1 MSATVDREGID
12 RESPTCCTPVMPLP
26 LVEREGKPPL
36 LLDRTERLIMG
47 SRLTVALAALCLV
60 IVAGGMRLFLPAE
73 RSISELVA
81 GAGAALVAI
90 PVFVEAWQSLR
101 HPSLHGITDRLV
113 ALALI
118 AAWATGDLMTAA
130 FLPIIMTLGHV
141 LEERSM
147 LGSHEAV
154 RALTQLTAAD
164 SRRLLPDGSVEMVPN
179 GQLRVGD
186 LIELRAGE
194 RVPADG
200 IVERGA
206 SSLDMASLTGESVPV
221 EVAEGGTATAGAMN
235 IDGLLQVRLTRV
247 GAESTLGRIIGLMRE
262 AEFAKP
268 PVTRL
273 LDKYAGQ
280 YMTLVLLV
288 AGGVWL
294 ATGNTPA
301 MLAVLVAS
309 CPCALVLAAPS
320 TAVAAI
326 AVAARHGILIKG
338 SAFLEHL
345 ADVTSVVFDKTGTL
359 TTGQLRLADV
369 DPVAGVDPQQLRRL
383 GGSLGAGSNH
393 PLSRAAAAAVPA
405 GERLALQDMR
415 EMGGFGVTGQF
426 EGEQVALGR
435 ADLFT
440 RLGVE
445 APPPPPHNG
454 PIAGVSCN
462 GRFLGWLLFQDQLR
476 SSAAEAVRDLK
487 GLGIEHL
494 VLLTGDRAAVA
505 KQVAE
510 EIGIDEV
517 CAEMLPEQK
526 MDRVME
532 EIKAGRRP
540 MVVGDGINDSLA
552 LRAGAV
558 GVAMGTQGAD
568 VALASADLALMTND
582 LRRLGTC
589 IRLSRQC
596 RRTIYVNVA
605 IGLGFTF
612 GLTVLAAA
620 GVLGVEAPIIA
631 ALLHNLATFIGLGN
645 AGRLLLFDET
655 QGGAAQGTAGTAPAQ
670 AGPVVHT
677 PLPASASASASAS
690 AATAQQPLSR
700 PATA

>member
-1 MSATVDREGID
+1 MNTVVDSTGRALGGAAQRAD
-12 RESPTCCTPVMPLP
+12 ADAALDATCCTPAIPLP
-26 LVEREGKPPL
+26 LSGESGKPAL
-36 LLDRTERLIMG
+36 LLDRTERLILG

-60 IVAGGMRLFLPAE
+60 AVAGGMRLFIPSE
-73 RSISELVA
+73 RGISDLVA
-81 GAGAALVAI
+81 GVGAALVAI

-130 FLPIIMTLGHV
+130 ILPIVMTIGHV

-154 RALTQLTAAD
+154 RALTRLTSAD
-164 SRRLLPDGSVEMVPN
+164 SRRLRDDGSAELVPN
-179 GQLRVGD
+179 SALRVGD
-186 LIELRAGE
+186 LVELRAGE

-200 IVERGA
+200 VVRRG
-206 SSLDMASLTGESVPV
+206 SSSMDMASLTGESVPV
-221 EVAEGGTATAGAMN
+221 EVAEGGQVIAGAMN
-235 IDGLLQVRLTRV
+235 IDGLLVVQLTRV
-247 GAESTLGRIIGLMRE
+247 GAESTLGRIIALMRD

-280 YMTLVLLV
+280 YMALVLLV

-294 ATGNTPA
+294 MTNNVPA

-338 SAFLEHL
+338 SGFLEHL
-345 ADVTSVVFDKTGTL
+345 SDVSSVIFDKTGTL
-359 TTGQLRLADV
+359 TTGELRLAEVEPMD
-369 DPVAGVDPQQLRRL
+369 GVDPQVLRRL
-383 GGSLGAGSNH
+383 GGSLGAASNH

-405 GERLALQDMR
+405 QQRLALEDAR
-415 EMGGFGVTGQF
+415 EQGGFGVVGQLD
-426 EGEQVALGR
+426 GETVAMGR
-435 ADLFT
+435 ADLFI
-440 RLGVE
+440 RLGMEVPS
-445 APPPPPHNG
+445 PPAHTG
-454 PIAGVSCN
+454 PIAGVSRN
-462 GRFLGWLLFQDQLR
+462 GRFLGWLLFIDQVR
-476 SSAAEAVRDLK
+476 GSAGEAVRDLK
-487 GLGIEHL
+487 GLGIEHM

-505 KQVAE
+505 QQVAQ
-510 EIGIDEV
+510 EIDINEV

-526 MDRVME
+526 MDRVMQ

-558 GVAMGTQGAD
+558 GVAMGSQGAD

-612 GLTVLAAA
+612 GLTVLAGA
-620 GVLGVEAPIIA
+620 GVLGIEAPIIA
-631 ALLHNLATFIGLGN
+631 ALLHNLSTFIGLGN

-655 QGGAAQGTAGTAPAQ
+655 RGVAAAAQAA
-670 AGPVVHT
+670 
-677 PLPASASASASAS
+677 LPAVQS
-690 AATAQQPLSR
+690 AAA
-700 PATA
+700 